1 MSLRS
6 QRSKD
11 DPAYCI
17 KVILLGDLGVGKTT
31 FMRTYT
37 RARPQPP
44 TLYQGS
50 NIPHYP
56 ASMKKTFN
64 YQGKKVEIVLWDTAG
79 QERYRSLTASHYRG
93 AHACIIMYDV
103 SSEDS
108 FNHLPIWLESVHEY
122 CPGAND
128 RTVLVGSWKGSS
140 SSRRKVE
147 LERVL
152 GFAAHYRL
160 PHFEVDSTANP
171 NTVDTVLDNVVRL
184 VLTEANENRQLSDS
198 IKPQGTRLAPHKT
211 EFKCSACCHS

>member
-1 MSLRS
+1 MVVVR
-6 QRSKD
+6 
-11 DPAYCI
+11 
-17 KVILLGDLGVGKTT
+17 
-31 FMRTYT
+31 
-37 RARPQPP
+37 
-44 TLYQGS
+44 TLYLENGRW
-50 NIPHYP
+50 
-56 ASMKKTFN
+56 
-64 YQGKKVEIVLWDTAG
+64 KVFEKQNLVPNSTP
-79 QERYRSLTASHYRG
+79 SLENKSHCSRPLRRFF
-93 AHACIIMYDV
+93 AATDAWCSV
-103 SSEDS
+103 VFSQTR
-108 FNHLPIWLESVHEY
+108 LESVHEY

-211 EFKCSACCHS
+211 EFKCSACCHSWTLASSRPLPSI